1 MLLLH
6 AAHAAP
12 SSSSAWAPPAAP
24 GAACGLLVFD
34 GTNASDVTLPEPAE
48 PINAAGAGI
57 TLSVWVLQTVTP
69 DQQWFTP
76 LVDFTNGPG
85 LEGFSITFDDD
96 PWWDVDV
103 SCCIPMVYYVFD
115 DQGYAGGVFPPSA
128 ETGPG
133 SFSQKQWVR
142 GTRRLALAPS
152 RTPPRAPCPRT
163 PSLAHHHPPHTQH
176 ADAGA
181 CGLGARS

>member
-1 MLLLH
+1 MLLLLLH

-57 TLSVWVLQTVTP
+57 TLSVWVLQTVVP
-69 DQQWFTP
+69 DRYFTP

-85 LEGFSITFDDD
+85 LEGFSIILD
-96 PWWDVDV
+96 
-103 SCCIPMVYYVFD
+103 
-115 DQGYAGGVFPPSA
+115 
-128 ETGPG
+128 
-133 SFSQKQWVR
+133 
-142 GTRRLALAPS
+142 
-152 RTPPRAPCPRT
+152 
-163 PSLAHHHPPHTQH
+163 
-176 ADAGA
+176 
-181 CGLGARS
+181 